1 MTPRWPNGS
10 VEYLE
15 ETFSSLVSRITTNEV
30 TWQAFCLMNEIGD
43 KHVPKRLLAEK
54 FGVDKELLYQNLGR
68 LERQLRSWENAPR
81 LVPFA
86 RQDRSAPLEQIIQDW
101 KENKK
106 MLAWQLAGEGIPYD
120 IASRNV
126 EDLELSIRSYSIL
139 KRAGVETIGDLVK
152 KSEVELRGYGMGNKS
167 FLELKEV
174 LTATDPKLGKIF
186 KSRLKNPLS
195 E

>member
-1 MTPRWPNGS
+1 
-10 VEYLE
+10 
-15 ETFSSLVSRITTNEV
+15 
-30 TWQAFCLMNEIGD
+30 
-43 KHVPKRLLAEK
+43 
-54 FGVDKELLYQNLGR
+54 
-68 LERQLRSWENAPR
+68 
-81 LVPFA
+81 
-86 RQDRSAPLEQIIQDW
+86 
-101 KENKK
+101 